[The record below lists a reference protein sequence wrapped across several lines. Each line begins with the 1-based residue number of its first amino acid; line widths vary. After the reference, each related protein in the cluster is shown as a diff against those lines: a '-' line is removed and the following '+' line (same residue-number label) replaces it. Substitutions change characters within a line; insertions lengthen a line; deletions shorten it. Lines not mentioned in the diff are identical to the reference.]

1 MKTEKVYPEW
11 VQAQRIKGTTIKKKG
26 DSYYLYKRTSK
37 RIPGKKYPQP
47 VDTYIGLITPDGLVE
62 SNRKILSVNDVEVH
76 EYGFSHAVEQL
87 CPDDWKKPLG
97 SKWGSVLDY
106 IISRE
111 SSETYIKKERSI
123 PTELDEHVQYGAQKG
138 MLIKRMI
145 NAHGIDFDKLRP
157 LMTVYLVYIDGK
169 KIISKIN
176 EEQQILIDRLGI
188 DMEVD

>member
-11 VQAQRIKGTTIKKKG
+11 VQAQRTRGTTIKKKG

-62 SNRKILSVNDVEVH
+62 SNRKILSVNDVEVY
-76 EYGFSHAVEQL
+76 EYGFSHAIEQL

-106 IISRE
+106 IIGRE
-111 SSETYIKKERSI
+111 SFETYIKKERSI
-123 PTELDEHVQYGAQKG
+123 PDELDEHVQYGAQKG

-145 NAHGIDFDKLRP
+145 NAHGIDLDKLRP

-176 EEQQILIDRLGI
+176 EEQQILIDSLGI
-188 DMEVD
+188 DMEVY

>member
-11 VQAQRIKGTTIKKKG
+11 VQAQRTRGTTIKKKG

-62 SNRKILSVNDVEVH
+62 SNRKILSVNDVEVY
-76 EYGFSHAVEQL
+76 EYGFSHAIEQL
-87 CPDDWKKPLG
+87 WPDDWKKPLG
-97 SKWGSVLDY
+97 SKWDTVLDY
-106 IISRE
+106 IIGRE

-123 PTELDEHVQYGAQKG
+123 PDELDEHVQYGAQKG

-145 NAHGIDFDKLRP
+145 NAHGIDLDKLRP

-176 EEQQILIDRLGI
+176 EEQQILIDSLGI
-188 DMEVD
+188 DMEVY